1 MIDSTALYEDLQTA
15 GLPVI
20 SANSDGRVDY
30 SRDLTPAEQTTAQAI
45 IAAHD
50 QAIIAAH
57 DPAKRERDERTARD
71 VAKAAATDLRTYL
84 DRTNPTQAQTVA
96 ALKLL
101 IRVVLW
107 LLRNEFRT

>member
-1 MIDSTALYEDLQTA
+1 MVDVMSLHAELETA
-15 GLPVI
+15 GLPVMGV
-20 SANSDGRVDY
+20 SSDGRIDY
-30 SRDLTPAEQTTAQAI
+30 ARELTPAEQTTAQAV
-45 IAAHD
+45 
-50 QAIIAAH
+50 IAAH

-71 VAKAAATDLRTYL
+71 VAKAAAADLRTYL

-107 LLRNEFRT
+107 LLRNEFRV

>member
-1 MIDSTALYEDLQTA
+1 MFNVSLLTDELIAV
-15 GLPVI
+15 GLPVVGV
-20 SANSDGRVDY
+20 SSDGRIDY
-30 SRDLTPAEQTTAQAI
+30 SRDLTPAEQTTA
-45 IAAHD
+45 

-71 VAKAAATDLRTYL
+71 VAKAAAADLRTYL

-107 LLRNEFRT
+107 LLRNEFRV